1 MSDAD
6 LVDQFLE
13 MLAAERARAV
23 NSLLAYRRDI
33 EDFIASVPRP
43 LLEVDAEAVRAYL
56 ASLHKQGLKV
66 STVARRLSAIR
77 QLFLFMFSEGLRG
90 DNPAKNIESPR
101 LPQALPKILSDS
113 QVEKLLDTAEQAT
126 AGGNIKTLRAHA
138 LLETLYATG
147 LRISELVS
155 LPRRAV
161 GPDTTMIMVRGKGG
175 RERMVPLGGK
185 ARRALMAYLEAL
197 SEEAAGKGVA
207 ADRSDTASGFLFPS
221 RGVEGHLT
229 RRRVGQM
236 LKNLAVDAGLEPS
249 GVSPHKLRHAFAT
262 HLLSNG
268 ADLRAVQ
275 QMLGHAD
282 ISTTQIYTH
291 VLEER
296 LKSLVLTKHPLA
308 DG

>member
-1 MSDAD
+1 MVSDAD

-13 MLAAERARAV
+13 MLAAERACAV

-33 EDFIASVPRP
+33 ENFMVG
-43 LLEVDAEAVRAYL
+43 VDGSLMQVDTESIQVYL
-56 ASLHKQGLKV
+56 AELHKEGLKV

-77 QLFLFMFSEGLRG
+77 QLFLFMFREGLRS

-101 LPQALPKILSDS
+101 LPQTLPKILSDT
-113 QVEKLLDTAEQAT
+113 QVEILLDVAEQA
-126 AGGNIKTLRAHA
+126 AADGKVKTLRVHA

-147 LRISELVS
+147 LRITELVS

-161 GPDTTMIMVRGKGG
+161 GPETTMIMVRGKGG

-185 ARRALMAYLEAL
+185 ARRALMAYLDAL
-197 SEEAAGKGVA
+197 RSAESEQRGAGSPVPNA
-207 ADRSDTASGFLFPS
+207 FLFPS
-221 RGVEGHLT
+221 RGAEGHLT

-236 LKNLAVDAGLEPS
+236 LKQLAVEAGIAPS
-249 GVSPHKLRHAFAT
+249 AVSPHKLRHAFAT
-262 HLLSNG
+262 HLLTNG

-291 VLEER
+291 VIEER
-296 LKSLVLTKHPLA
+296 LKTLVLDKHPMA
-308 DG
+308 QKG